1 MIGCPACS
9 RAAAEPNYALFNRA
23 CTGCHARAVSRSPEF
38 FAAKQAGGKA
48 GTPQVDAYLALL
60 ERVGL
65 THDAVRAAWQADA
78 TNHPAPQAQPPKEP

>member
-1 MIGCPACS
+1 MTCPACHQTACE
-9 RAAAEPNYALFNRA
+9 RNYAFFVS
-23 CTGCHARAVSRSPEF
+23 GCEQCQARAISRGLEF
-38 FAAKQAGGKA
+38 WAAKQAGGKA
-48 GTPQVDAYLALL
+48 GSPEVDAYLALL